1 MSNAIHNKDLFH
13 EYHGVDVSQFQIN
26 FLFVFQDNHGIHG
39 TVKVWQSIKTVCNAF
54 TIHAVNYVENI
65 LLYREIMYI
74 RNLQYHIINNS

>member
-39 TVKVWQSIKTVCNAF
+39 TVKV
-54 TIHAVNYVENI
+54 
-65 LLYREIMYI
+65 
-74 RNLQYHIINNS
+74 